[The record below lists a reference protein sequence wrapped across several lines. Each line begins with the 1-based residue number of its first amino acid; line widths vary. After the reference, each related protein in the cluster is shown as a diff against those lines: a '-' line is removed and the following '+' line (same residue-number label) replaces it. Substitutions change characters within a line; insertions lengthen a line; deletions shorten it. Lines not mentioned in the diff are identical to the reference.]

1 MEFWIQTIWFLK
13 GTGFFLRGKGKY
25 LLKRGPLRNFCG
37 LVKWMM
43 DNEAYFVI
51 SSLWRIGSG
60 PRDWNEIF
68 RHFGKK
74 KSLVVSVTGYGM
86 FRRRGEEILHWI
98 HRHKESFSGE
108 RYAVIDD
115 ECFDIRGIVPEE
127 CFFSY
132 RQRHRNNRKECWR
145 HYWLF
150 EQDMIKLKYNNK
162 CFFSISPCD
171 STAA

>member
-1 MEFWIQTIWFLK
+1 
-13 GTGFFLRGKGKY
+13 
-25 LLKRGPLRNFCG
+25 
-37 LVKWMM
+37 MM

-51 SSLWRIGSG
+51 SSSWRIGSG

-68 RHFGKK
+68 RHFGIK

-98 HRHKESFSGE
+98 HGRKESLSVE

-127 CFFSY
+127 CFF
-132 RQRHRNNRKECWR
+132 H
-145 HYWLF
+145 
-150 EQDMIKLKYNNK
+150 I
-162 CFFSISPCD
+162 D
-171 STAA
+171 SGTGITEKNVEDIIDFLSKI